1 MRASDADVGKA
12 KKEKRRIVMAD
23 IIIAAH
29 GTLAEGLKNAAGLI
43 VGEPG
48 NLKCMSLCE
57 GDNIEDFI
65 QDMKDTVQTAE
76 HDVLILTDLL
86 GASPYNGAAYTI
98 RGCKDQRVVCVSGV
112 NLSMVIEAVLK
123 REEKAIEELA
133 EDLAETGR
141 EGIQKLSRNMER
153 SER

>member
-29 GTLAEGLKNAAGLI
+29 GTLAEGLI